1 MVQNIDLVTSVMFK
15 YGFSQVNV
23 AHNLA
28 PIHDPLLIIL
38 FLLQAKDLQVAFWF
52 HKGDDDKWFYLVFPL
67 SGYHII
73 ISLSQ

>member
-23 AHNLA
+23 ANNLA

-52 HKGDDDKWFYLVFPL
+52 HKGDDDKWFYLVFRV
-67 SGYHII
+67 SYRHQS
-73 ISLSQ
+73 ISIV